1 MGSNSK
7 SREACHE
14 DRISGLPDAI
24 ISHILS
30 FLLTR
35 EAVRT
40 SVLSHRWKN
49 QWTSVPNLYLRDREY
64 YPLERRLKKSDPD
77 GFSGFVD
84 RVLFFRGS
92 SNIHRFRLLCL
103 EMKDFS
109 RIDAWIRTAIMRN
122 VVELDLELYEYSN
135 PPQPFVFPRSLFM
148 CKTLVV
154 LKLRLQS
161 NFIALAPA
169 SDCFPSLKFLHV
181 DVVLPDADS
190 MEKLFSCCP
199 ALEDLVI
206 EGEPGYDSVLNFEVS
221 APKLKRLRISWYI
234 VPFHGNYDR
243 KVFIN
248 ANVPSLEEFNLQEN
262 ILANYSLKNAHSLSR
277 AKIDLVNL
285 HSGEKFGTVRD
296 SADRI
301 QWLFAE
307 IRNVKF
313 LSLSAPVFGG
323 PCSVY
328 QYHLPTF
335 NNLNHLELLLQNCC
349 SLRSVTNFLQI
360 SPKLEHLVF
369 ENSIHC
375 YVCHFVDESVHEWS
389 PPDFVPACLL
399 SHLKTIRIR
408 GFQGLPDEMEVVE
421 YLLKYGA
428 VLNTITICTLEY
440 FCEEKEMKFP
450 VLGLREEVKLLQTI
464 SMFPRASKTCQI
476 VFPKLK

>member
-1 MGSNSK
+1 MDHLWFVFGQLLSQSHTLVYHHFQSSGRQAWLNIESEVTQ
-7 SREACHE
+7 SLIFRSFPHVFQQANRENRVNQW
-14 DRISGLPDAI
+14 RISSSGNA
-24 ISHILS
+24 SHD
-30 FLLTR
+30 R
-35 EAVRT
+35 KWVRIQ
-40 SVLSHRWKN
+40 SLVKHAMKI
-49 QWTSVPNLYLRDREY
+49 
-64 YPLERRLKKSDPD
+64 
-77 GFSGFVD
+77 
-84 RVLFFRGS
+84 GS
-92 SNIHRFRLLCL
+92 
-103 EMKDFS
+103 DFS

-135 PPQPFVFPRSLFM
+135 PPHPFVLPRSLFM
-148 CKTLVV
+148 CKTLVL

-234 VPFHGNYDR
+234 VPFHQNYDR

-248 ANVPSLEEFNLQEN
+248 ADVPSLEEFNLQEN

-277 AKIDLVNL
+277 AKIDL
-285 HSGEKFGTVRD
+285 FGTVRD
-296 SADRI
+296 SADHI

-375 YVCHFVDESVHEWS
+375 YVCHFVDKSVHEWS

-421 YLLKYGA
+421 YLLKYGV

-440 FCEEKEMKFP
+440 FCEEKEMKCP
-450 VLGLREEVKLLQTI
+450 LLGRREEIKLFFYGYQNKRNL
-464 SMFPRASKTCQI
+464 PG
-476 VFPKLK
+476 LKD